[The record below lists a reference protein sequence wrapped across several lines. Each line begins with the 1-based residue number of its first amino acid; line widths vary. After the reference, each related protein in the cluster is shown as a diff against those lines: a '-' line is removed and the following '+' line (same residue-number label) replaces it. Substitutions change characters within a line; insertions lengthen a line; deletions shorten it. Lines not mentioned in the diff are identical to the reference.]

1 LRANNNPQEKRL
13 ALQLMLTQVHLSEL
27 FVNTTEGGDVNV
39 RDSLGDSPLIMAAE
53 QEQGASKII
62 KMLCDAGANIDERA
76 GASNE
81 TPLILAAYYGDTQL
95 VMFLVEECGAN
106 LEVKSGRG
114 DTG

>member
-1 LRANNNPQEKRL
+1 
-13 ALQLMLTQVHLSEL
+13 
-27 FVNTTEGGDVNV
+27 
-39 RDSLGDSPLIMAAE
+39 MAAE
-53 QEQGASKII
+53 QEQGASNII

-95 VMFLVEECGAN
+95 VMFLVEECGAG

-114 DTG
+114 DTGKFLSFFFQMSVLSAISTQQRTQ

>member
-1 LRANNNPQEKRL
+1 
-13 ALQLMLTQVHLSEL
+13 MLTQVHLSEP
-27 FVNTTEGGDVNV
+27 FVSTTEGGDVNV

-81 TPLILAAYYGDTQL
+81 TPLILAAYYGDTEL

-114 DTG
+114 DTGKTKEKNTYAIVV